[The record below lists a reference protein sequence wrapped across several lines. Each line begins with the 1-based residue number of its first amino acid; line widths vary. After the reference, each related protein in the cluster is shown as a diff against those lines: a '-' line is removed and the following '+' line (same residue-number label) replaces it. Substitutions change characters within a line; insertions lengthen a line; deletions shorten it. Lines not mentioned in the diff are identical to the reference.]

1 MIKKSH
7 LFISSKAGKDPLSR
21 TGQLPALFLCL
32 GSLFAAA
39 PAPTPAQDAIHP
51 YEVRIIRDTYGVPHI
66 IGKTSAD
73 VAYALGKVQCEDRVA
88 DVVYNLHAGSG
99 RLAEVTGE
107 KYLNNDK
114 EARLLRNAR
123 QAKRDW
129 SKLSPQLRRLVE
141 AYAQGV
147 NDWLAAH
154 PNAVPVKVKPFT
166 PIDVIAWHRKVM
178 MLSTVTIA
186 TADGNREVGKPHPG
200 IPPGQSNSWVV
211 SGMKSTT
218 GRPLLLIDP
227 HWPTEGHLQLY
238 EARLKGGRL
247 DAWGFMLVGTPLV
260 GLGATPAAAWTFT
273 AGGADSSDAYALRI
287 NPDNP
292 NQYEWDGEYVPME
305 VRQETL
311 RYRDGKEIKEVVE
324 TFRYT
329 RHGPVGT
336 NKQGEPYAARHG
348 NWNHALTMEQFWRM
362 NTARNTVEF
371 KAALAMDRL
380 CYFNVTWAT
389 TEGHI
394 GYVQTGE
401 VPRRSTAYD
410 WEKRV
415 PGWTSNSF
423 LEGNIP
429 FAQLPQVEDPSTHFL
444 QNCNVAANVVTPGL
458 GFTKADFPPGALYG
472 HYGAYRARG
481 QRVTSLLSGAA
492 KLDLGSAGKI
502 VFDTYVPPADI
513 WIPIIVQS
521 VNETSGITQ
530 EVIKAT
536 QILEKWDRYADVN
549 SVGATIFRFWR
560 MACDDLKDTRAGRDA
575 FHVDNNRKLREKSLI
590 ALNRAVADLKNRY
603 GRIDVPWGQ
612 IKRHQRGNQEWPL
625 SGDGLGR
632 LGLDTLRATSGV
644 KFSSENTLINRGGQ
658 STVALVFLGKEPKIH
673 AVVAFGQSN
682 VPDSP
687 HYSDQA
693 PLFVN
698 GQLRSVQ
705 WNTE

>member
-1 MIKKSH
+1 M
-7 LFISSKAGKDPLSR
+7 LMFSKAGIESFNGTR
-21 TGQLPALFLCL
+21 QLLALFLSF
-32 GSLFAAA
+32 GVLFAAA
-39 PAPTPAQDAIHP
+39 TDTTPAEDTRNP
-51 YEVRIIRDTYGVPHI
+51 YKPRIIRDTYGVPHI
-66 IGKTSAD
+66 IGRTSAD
-73 VAYALGKVQCEDRVA
+73 VGYGLGRAQCEDRAV

-99 RLAEVTGE
+99 RLAELAGE
-107 KYLNNDK
+107 QYLDSDR
-114 EARLLRNAR
+114 EARLLRNTR

-129 SKLSPQLRRLVE
+129 PKLSPGLRRLVE
-141 AYAQGV
+141 GYVHGV

-154 PNAVPVKVKPFT
+154 SDAIPVKVQPFT

-186 TADGNREVGKPHPG
+186 TADGSRAVGESHPG
-200 IPPGQSNSWVV
+200 TPPGQSNSWVV
-211 SGMKSTT
+211 SGRKSIT

-227 HWPTEGHLQLY
+227 HWPITGHLQLY
-238 EARLKGGRL
+238 ESRLKGGRL
-247 DAWGFMLVGTPLV
+247 DAWGFTLVGTPLI

-273 AGGADSSDAYALRI
+273 AGGADSSDAYALRV

-292 NQYEWDGEYVPME
+292 NQYEWDGKYVPME
-305 VRQETL
+305 VSEETL
-311 RYRDGKEIKEVVE
+311 RYRDGETIKEVAE

-329 RHGPVGT
+329 RHGPVAA
-336 NKQGEPYAARHG
+336 NKQGELYAGRHG
-348 NWNHALTMEQFWRM
+348 NWNHALAMEQFWRM

-380 CYFNVTWAT
+380 SYFNVLWAT

-401 VPRRSTAYD
+401 VPQRSTTYD
-410 WEKRV
+410 CEKRV
-415 PGWTSNSF
+415 PGWTSKSF

-429 FAQLPQVEDPSTHFL
+429 FAQLPQVEDSPTHFL
-444 QNCNVAANVVTPGL
+444 QNCNVAANVITPGL
-458 GFTKADFPPGALYG
+458 DFTKADFPPGALYG

-481 QRVTSLLSGAA
+481 QRATSLLSGAA

-521 VNETSGITQ
+521 VNETSDNPRT
-530 EVIKAT
+530 VMKAT
-536 QILEKWDRYADVN
+536 RILEEWDRHADAN
-549 SVGATIFRFWR
+549 SAGATIFRFWR

-575 FHVDNNRKLREKSLI
+575 FHVDNNRKLRGKSLI
-590 ALNRAVADLKNRY
+590 ALNRAVVDLKNRY

-612 IKRHQRGNQEWPL
+612 IKRHQRGSQEWPL

-632 LGLDTLRATSGV
+632 LGMDTLRATTGV
-644 KFSSENTLINRGGQ
+644 KFSNDNKLINRGGQ
-658 STVALVFLGKEPKIH
+658 STVALVFLGKEPQIH

-698 GQLRSVQ
+698 GQLRPVQ
-705 WNTE
+705 WSAE